1 MIATL
6 HTSKFN
12 IESTFAGFNYPRYVA
27 ALPRGDMAARLAR
40 RSPVVCGKTYLASP
54 APVTGPGTLARGFY
68 LGDDSQPFTRWEW
81 CDDVDDRIQHSGW
94 FADPDGDGDKVRGI
108 VVRLPHGRGFLAG
121 WAMGEGMAGTVY
133 REIYPDAI
141 DAARAADSVAEDVAS
156 ESCDTYDWPPLD
168 PEDLEALDHD

>member
-6 HTSKFN
+6 HTTKF
-12 IESTFAGFNYPRYVA
+12 IPESTFAGFNYPRYIA
-27 ALPRGDMAARLAR
+27 ALPRGSMADR
-40 RSPVVCGKTYLASP
+40 LASP
-54 APVTGPGTLARGFY
+54 APVSGRGTMARGFY